1 MAKRISL
8 ESTRPSASVTG
19 EMIDFVGRSAR
30 AFKNTT
36 DHQEIAKLAA
46 RMPVPEIADF
56 AVLFASATAGER
68 IIEVAHRD
76 PSLEAGVRRAVEA
89 HREALEAAAGRVAGR
104 HGTARSQWITAV
116 NPRALT
122 LLFGHDTEILQMAQ
136 DLNVT
141 SLLLH
146 PLNAR
151 GRAVGLLALA
161 RVGES
166 PAYEAGELSTGLVFA
181 RRAALALDDARI
193 RNAENADWIRGARL
207 DEALDKW
214 AHTFEAATWG
224 AVILDA
230 VDWRIEAANPAFAHM
245 HGYDQPDALVGR
257 LITDFIAPPQRP
269 DIARRLTEHPR
280 EPVTVEILQ
289 ERRDGSVFPA
299 LVSFTVVHGP
309 EGQVLYRSAHLQD
322 LTELRRAEAR
332 LQSAQRM
339 EAVGRLAGGVAHE
352 VNNMM
357 TIVLGFAD
365 FLLRDET
372 LGREHRDDVE
382 EMRRAAERAAGITQ
396 QLLAFSRRQVM
407 QASVLDLNEVVRG
420 AAQLLRTLL
429 PANVQLETDLDAEEP
444 WIRVDQTQIEQVIIN
459 LAFNARDAMPEGGT
473 LSLTTSVKQ
482 LERGALQERIGISV
496 PPGEYVTLEISD
508 TGMGMDRGTLAH
520 VFEPFFTTKGV
531 GKGTGLGLSTV
542 YGIVKQSGGYVTVR
556 SEAGAG
562 TSFCVFLPRVAA
574 EPDAPTGI
582 AGPHDARGTE
592 TVLVVED
599 EEVVRSLAG
608 RVLREHGY
616 RTLEAT
622 DGGAALELLAERSAA
637 VDLILTDV
645 VMPLMGGRELRER
658 LLALGIRIPVLFM
671 SAYTGDDVM
680 RQGLIDAGDMFVQK
694 PFTPMA
700 LTARV
705 REALD
710 ASRGSVVRP

>member
-1 MAKRISL
+1 MAGRISQ
-8 ESTRPSASVTG
+8 EMPRPSLSTG
-19 EMIDFVGRSAR
+19 ELIDFVSRSTRVFRDATEYVDIAR
-30 AFKNTT
+30 
-36 DHQEIAKLAA
+36 LAA
-46 RMPVPEIADF
+46 RLPVPELADF
-56 AVLFASATAGER
+56 AVLFATGVNAP
-68 IIEVAHRD
+68 IIQVAHRD
-76 PSLEAGVRRAVEA
+76 SDEEAKVCEVIET
-89 HREALEAAAGRVAGR
+89 HRGLFTHAAQRVAALK
-104 HGTARSQWITAV
+104 GTARSQWITAV
-116 NPRALT
+116 TPGALALLLGDEPAFPRIADEL
-122 LLFGHDTEILQMAQ
+122 G
-136 DLNVT
+136 VT

-151 GRAVGLLALA
+151 GRVVGLLVLA
-161 RVGES
+161 RVGDS
-166 PAYEAGELSTGLVFA
+166 PPFGARDLSTGLIFA
-181 RRAALALDDARI
+181 RRAALALDDSRV
-193 RNAENADWIRGARL
+193 RSTEDADWIRGARL

-230 VDWRIEAANPAFAHM
+230 VDWRIEAANPAFARM

-257 LITDFIAPPQRP
+257 LITDFIASAERTE
-269 DIARRLTEHPR
+269 ISRRLAENPS
-280 EPVTVEILQ
+280 EPLTVEIRQ
-289 ERRDGSVFPA
+289 ERRDGTVFPA
-299 LVSFTVVHGP
+299 LVSFTVVHGS

-365 FLLRDET
+365 FLLRDQA
-372 LGREHRDDVE
+372 LGQEHRDDVE

-396 QLLAFSRRQVM
+396 QLLAFSRRQVL
-407 QASVLDLNEVVRG
+407 QAAVLDLNDVVRG

-429 PANVQLETDLDAEEP
+429 PANVQLETNLDADGA

-459 LAFNARDAMPEGGT
+459 LAFNARDAMPDGGI
-473 LSLTTSVKQ
+473 LSLETSIKQ
-482 LERGALQERIGISV
+482 LERGALQERIGIAV
-496 PPGEYVTLEISD
+496 PPGDYVSLEISD
-508 TGMGMDRGTLAH
+508 TGMGMDPSTLAH

-556 SEAGAG
+556 SEAQAG
-562 TSFCVFLPRVAA
+562 TTFCVFLPRVAA
-574 EPDAPTGI
+574 GPEIAAAVGPDVS
-582 AGPHDARGTE
+582 RGSE
-592 TVLVVED
+592 TVLIVED

-608 RVLREHGY
+608 RVLRDHGY

-622 DGGAALELLAERSAA
+622 DGGAALELLAERAA
-637 VDLILTDV
+637 TVDLILTDV

-658 LLALGIRIPVLFM
+658 LLALGIRVPVLFM

-680 RQGLIDAGDMFVQK
+680 RQGLIDASDMFVQK
-694 PFTPMA
+694 PVTPTT

-710 ASRGSVVRP
+710 AARGAVVGP

>member
-1 MAKRISL
+1 MPKRSSL
-8 ESTRPSASVTG
+8 ETARPQSVTG
-19 EMIDFVGRSAR
+19 AMMDFVGRSAR
-30 AFKNTT
+30 VFRDAT
-36 DHQEIAKLAA
+36 DYADIARLAA
-46 RMPVPEIADF
+46 RLPVPELADF
-56 AVLFASATAGER
+56 AVLFASGAGGEQL
-68 IIEVAHRD
+68 IEVAHRD
-76 PSLEAGVRRAVEA
+76 PDQETDVCRIIEA
-89 HREALEAAAGRVAGR
+89 HRGAFAAAARRVAGR
-104 HGTARSQWITAV
+104 HGTVRSQWITAV
-116 NPRALT
+116 TPPALT
-122 LLFGHDTEILQMAQ
+122 LLFGEDPAIPRVAQ
-136 DLNVT
+136 ELGVT

-151 GRAVGLLALA
+151 GRVVGLLALA
-161 RVGES
+161 RVGAS
-166 PAYEAGELSTGLVFA
+166 PPYGAADLSTGLIFA

-193 RNAENADWIRGARL
+193 RSAEHADWIRGARL

-230 VDWRIEAANPAFAHM
+230 VDWRIEAANLAFARM
-245 HGYDQPDALVGR
+245 HGYDQPDVLVGR
-257 LITDFIAPPQRP
+257 LVTDFIAPTLRP
-269 DIARRLTEHPR
+269 EVARRLAESPA
-280 EPVTVEILQ
+280 EPLTVEVVQ
-289 ERRDGSVFPA
+289 ERRDGTQFPA

-309 EGQVLYRSAHLQD
+309 DGHVLYRSAHLQD

-365 FLLRDET
+365 FLLRDEA
-372 LGREHRDDVE
+372 LASVHRDDVE

-407 QASVLDLNEVVRG
+407 QAAVLDLNEVVRG

-429 PANVQLETDLDAEEP
+429 PANVQLETALDAEGA

-473 LSLTTSVKQ
+473 LRLATSVKQ
-482 LERGALQERIGISV
+482 LERGTLQERIGIPV

-508 TGMGMDRGTLAH
+508 SGVGMDATTLAH

-556 SEAGAG
+556 SEARQG
-562 TSFCVFLPRVAA
+562 TSFCVFMPRISEGPDLPAG
-574 EPDAPTGI
+574 TS
-582 AGPHDARGTE
+582 GPHDARGTE
-592 TVLVVED
+592 TILIVED
-599 EEVVRSLAG
+599 EDVVRALAS

-622 DGGAALELLAERSAA
+622 DGGVALELLTERAAA
-637 VDLILTDV
+637 VDLILSDV
-645 VMPLMGGRELRER
+645 VMPQISGRELRER
-658 LLALGIRIPVLFM
+658 LLGLGITIPVLFM
-671 SAYTGDDVM
+671 SAYTGDDVL
-680 RQGLIDAGDMFVQK
+680 RQGLIDVGDMFVQK
-694 PFTPMA
+694 PFTPTV

-710 ASRGSVVRP
+710 VARGSVVRP